1 MKNIMLGPTKFS
13 IIMMKTMSKTY
24 LLQTNPCFAS
34 SAREGN
40 RVAHLLAAQVKG
52 LQTCAGWEI
61 PDFVVLMLVDDVTNF
76 ENQ

>member
-1 MKNIMLGPTKFS
+1 M
-13 IIMMKTMSKTY
+13 
-24 LLQTNPCFAS
+24 QTNPCFAS
-34 SAREGN
+34 SASEGN
-40 RVAHLLAAQVKG
+40 IVAHLLAAQVKG